1 MKLINTEDN
10 QEIKKVNLHEGHRK
24 RLRRQLE
31 ETDFV
36 NADEYLVL
44 EYILTIPI
52 MRRDTNE
59 IAHRLINTFG
69 SLANVL
75 DSSVSD
81 LTTIGGVSPTVA
93 HFLHC
98 IPFVF
103 RNYKLSKANAKPVI
117 TCAKDIFT
125 YLGEAVYH
133 LPKEEFYMI
142 CLDNASKVITKK
154 LITQG
159 DSTQVAISIKECAEY
174 AMKVNASKVIMLH
187 NHPAGSPEPSRADL
201 ETTKRM
207 LFTFELSGIELYDHV
222 IVNYEQNYYSF
233 AREGVLDKYR
243 KDCKKLLEV

>member
-1 MKLINTEDN
+1 MNLKNTEDN
-10 QEIKKVNLHEGHRK
+10 NKIANVNLHEGHRK
-24 RLRRQLE
+24 RLITQLE
-31 ETDFV
+31 ATDFV

-59 IAHRLINTFG
+59 IAHKLINTFG

-75 DSSVSD
+75 DASVSD

-103 RNYKLSKANAKPVI
+103 RNYKLSKATAKPVI

-125 YLGEAVYH
+125 YLGDAVSH
-133 LPKEEFYMI
+133 LPSEEFYMI
-142 CLDNASKVITKK
+142 CLDNASKVISKK
-154 LITQG
+154 IIARG
-159 DSTQVAISIKECAEY
+159 DNTQVGINIKECVEY
-174 AMKVNASKVIMLH
+174 AMKTNASKVIMLH
-187 NHPAGSPEPSRADL
+187 NHPTGDAYPSIADQ

-207 LFTFELSGIELYDHV
+207 LFGFELSGIELFDHV
-222 IVNYEQNYYSF
+222 IVNFEQKFYSF
-233 AREGVLDKYR
+233 STDGALAKYR
-243 KDCKKLLEV
+243 EDCKKLLKV